1 VHLAGDF
8 AIKVGYFLCQQKAK
22 TVRILQRLEANICLK
37 RTVLAACSGL
47 LQDAV
52 EYFWA
57 QNLGGGFKMFWG
69 REKFALGKKMRAR
82 MVSPPV
88 TCTM

>member
-1 VHLAGDF
+1 M
-8 AIKVGYFLCQQKAK
+8 
-22 TVRILQRLEANICLK
+22 
-37 RTVLAACSGL
+37 LAACSGF

-52 EYFWA
+52 EYFRA
-57 QNLGGGFKMFWG
+57 QNLGGGMKFFG
-69 REKFALGKKMRAR
+69 VCENFALGKKMRAR